1 MTSYTAT
8 DSQTSLITKRP
19 AIQKIRAYHR
29 FAFLCMAGL
38 FYLLPVDILRHIY
51 VLLYC
56 CLTSHF
62 HFSGKD
68 FFIIFIIFP
77 KQIRRI
83 QFIRTFAFTLSA
95 VKTILDLFHILLP
108 LFVQPVCRR
117 RSSYHQRHSRT
128 VVDLDP
134 CRTRHT
140 ISASPAKISG
150 QFRLFFLDKCFDLF
164 IVNRATLSYIQAIL
178 PVLPS
183 SGFPRSEVHC
193 QTATYMQMLLWNC

>member
-1 MTSYTAT
+1 MHSHP
-8 DSQTSLITKRP
+8 DSTQCSRSVFRLNSSSSFRLILDVYKR
-19 AIQKIRAYHR
+19 Q
-29 FAFLCMAGL
+29 
-38 FYLLPVDILRHIY
+38 
-51 VLLYC
+51 
-56 CLTSHF
+56 HF
-62 HFSGKD
+62 HFFGKD

-150 QFRLFFLDKCFDLF
+150 QFRLFFLDKMCIRDSPTAACSAFTERSRRSGDIAALLCRLFLYRRKWNVRAHDPEYGWRDL
-164 IVNRATLSYIQAIL
+164 
-178 PVLPS
+178 
-183 SGFPRSEVHC
+183 SGI
-193 QTATYMQMLLWNC
+193 